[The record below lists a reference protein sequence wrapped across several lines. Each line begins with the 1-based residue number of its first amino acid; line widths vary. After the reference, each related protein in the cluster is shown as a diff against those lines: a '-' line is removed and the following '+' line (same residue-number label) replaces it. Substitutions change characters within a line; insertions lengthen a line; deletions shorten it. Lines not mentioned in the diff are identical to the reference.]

1 MRKTALGA
9 LFPRKLLRH
18 DAWSGDATPKRYPS
32 RTSPTM
38 PSPTDALSLL
48 VAVEFVAMASFV
60 LLVAPLEV
68 AAPLVP
74 LLLVFL
80 VAIHL
85 SRS

>member
-1 MRKTALGA
+1 
-9 LFPRKLLRH
+9 
-18 DAWSGDATPKRYPS
+18 
-32 RTSPTM
+32 M